1 MLLWARRRG
10 MFNLQLLDMNA
21 PSLAMGYA
29 VGRVGCQISGDGDYG
44 SPTDLPWGMAYPDG
58 VVPTDEVVHPTPIY
72 ETLAM
77 GLGAWVLWTLRDRLR
92 PGVLFAFYLTLVG
105 GERLLVE
112 FVRRNEPVL
121 LGLTEA
127 QLASLVVLAARD
139 RLDRARRPHGRP
151 AGGHRAP
158 RDARYG
164 LRRAGGDVRRSPAVG
179 GASAAGFDELGLELA
194 HAHVE
199 LHHDA
204 FEADLAAGLRAP
216 ASRSRRPSP
225 VSQPQPAA
233 VDSPASK
240 PAAVPHEQ
248 GIYITSSFVVRF
260 MDPGRRRDIRRNL
273 RGRSTRA
280 PSTRLLPA
288 R

>member
-1 MLLWARRRG
+1 MQPEIDLFGLPLKTFGLCFALAFVVSGMMASRRLKELGHPVDWAYEMVFAALIGGLIGARGYWLLGNLDELADDPLNAIFGGSGLVWYGGLAGGAAGVLLWARRRG

-127 QLASLVVLAARD
+127 QLASLVVLAAGIAWIV
-139 RLDRARRPHGRP
+139 RA
-151 AGGHRAP
+151 
-158 RDARYG
+158 ARTG
-164 LRRAGGDVRRSPAVG
+164 
-179 GASAAGFDELGLELA
+179 
-194 HAHVE
+194 
-199 LHHDA
+199 
-204 FEADLAAGLRAP
+204 GLRADT
-216 ASRSRRPSP
+216 AR
-225 VSQPQPAA
+225 PAA
-233 VDSPASK
+233 PAT
-240 PAAVPHEQ
+240 A
-248 GIYITSSFVVRF
+248 
-260 MDPGRRRDIRRNL
+260 
-273 RGRSTRA
+273 
-280 PSTRLLPA
+280 
-288 R
+288 